1 MWKVIDES
9 DGEYEASPDGEIR
22 NAKTKHILKQFKGKD
37 GYMRTQIAGKINK
50 TVLVHR
56 IIAMTFIEPIEGK
69 EFVNHKDGNKSNNSV
84 ENLEWVNRSEN
95 IKHAYEN
102 KLITRPTGTKNP
114 RNKLS
119 LEQVEFIKNNYKPR
133 DKEFGAKA
141 LGEKFK
147 VSPKTICAVFH
158 GQNWGDKDDM

>member
-1 MWKVIDES
+1 MKQALSDKNKVFISENKKADEFS
-9 DGEYEASPDGEIR
+9 YLPDGTTASTKLNVIIGKR
-22 NAKTKHILKQFKGKD
+22 SSGKT
-37 GYMRTQIAGKINK
+37 Y
-50 TVLVHR
+50 
-56 IIAMTFIEPIEGK
+56 
-69 EFVNHKDGNKSNNSV
+69 
-84 ENLEWVNRSEN
+84 NLEHIYSSKDNRSEN

-133 DKEFGAKA
+133 DKEFSAKA

>member
-1 MWKVIDES
+1 MKGTKEIFPSINSSGYKKIVLRKN
-9 DGEYEASPDGEIR
+9 GVGKNEYLHRLLAIHFIPNPD
-22 NAKTKHILKQFKGKD
+22 NLP
-37 GYMRTQIAGKINK
+37 N
-50 TVLVHR
+50 
-56 IIAMTFIEPIEGK
+56 
-69 EFVNHKDGNKSNNSV
+69 VNHKDGNKSNNSV

-102 KLITRPTGTKNP
+102 KLIARPTGTKNP

-147 VSPKTICAVFH
+147 VSPKTICAVFY
-158 GQNWGDKDDM
+158 GQNWR

>member
-1 MWKVIDES
+1 MWKVIDGS
-9 DGEYEASPDGEIR
+9 DGEYEASSDGEIR

-50 TVLVHR
+50 TVTVHR

-102 KLITRPTGTKNP
+102 KL
-114 RNKLS
+114 S

-147 VSPKTICAVFH
+147 VSPKTICAVFY